1 MRKTEQTD
9 RRGTSERAVRARET
23 WQGARL
29 RSTRSRLRYCGLRLI
44 AERGYDE
51 TTARD
56 IAQAAGVSVMTF
68 FRHFPS
74 KEDVV
79 LGMPPDSA
87 AIMTAER
94 TLGAAGEDARPLD
107 VARTVLDAVVD
118 KLGEEG
124 LSDVALR
131 LAIVHENPTLLR
143 ALYARVPRWEQVV
156 ATLLPDSLRP
166 PRDFATHLM
175 AATVV
180 LYWVEVMR
188 EWSHR
193 GGTDADAALL
203 RTVTDEAGEALG
215 PSGARRDARQL

>member
-1 MRKTEQTD
+1 MRETGQAD
-9 RRGTSERAVRARET
+9 RRGTSVRAVRARET
-23 WQGARL
+23 WQGERL
-29 RSTRSRLRYCGLRLI
+29 RSTRSRLRSCGLRLI

-74 KEDVV
+74 KEDVI

-87 AIMTAER
+87 AIVVAER
-94 TLGAAGEDARPLD
+94 TLGTAGEDARPLD
-107 VARTVLDAVVD
+107 VAHTVLDAVVGE
-118 KLGEEG
+118 LGGEG

-156 ATLLPDSLRP
+156 ATLLSPSLRTDDD
-166 PRDFATHLM
+166 DFATHLT
-175 AATVV
+175 AAAMV

-203 RTVTDEAGEALG
+203 RTVADEAGEALAA
-215 PSGARRDARQL
+215 SGAH

>member
-44 AERGYDE
+44 AKRGYDE

-68 FRHFPS
+68 FRHFPF

-79 LGMPPDSA
+79 LGMPPDST

-156 ATLLPDSLRP
+156 ATLLSPSLRTDDD
-166 PRDFATHLM
+166 DFATHLT
-175 AATVV
+175 AAVMV

-203 RTVTDEAGEALG
+203 RTVADEAGEALAA
-215 PSGARRDARQL
+215 SGTC

>member
-1 MRKTEQTD
+1 MRETGQAD
-9 RRGTSERAVRARET
+9 RRGTSVRAVRARET
-23 WQGARL
+23 WQGERL
-29 RSTRSRLRYCGLRLI
+29 RSTRSRLRSCSLRLI

-156 ATLLPDSLRP
+156 ATLLSPSLRTDDD
-166 PRDFATHLM
+166 DFATHLT
-175 AATVV
+175 AAVMV

-203 RTVTDEAGEALG
+203 RTVADEAGEALAA
-215 PSGARRDARQL
+215 SGAH

>member
-1 MRKTEQTD
+1 MRETGQAD
-9 RRGTSERAVRARET
+9 RRGTSVRAVRARET
-23 WQGARL
+23 WQGERL
-29 RSTRSRLRYCGLRLI
+29 RSTRSRLRSCGLRLI

-87 AIMTAER
+87 AIVVAER

-107 VARTVLDAVVD
+107 VAHTVLDAVVGE
-118 KLGEEG
+118 LGGEG

-156 ATLLPDSLRP
+156 ATLLSPSLRT
-166 PRDFATHLM
+166 DDDGFATHLT
-175 AATVV
+175 AAAMV

-188 EWSHR
+188 EWSRR
-193 GGTDADAALL
+193 GGADADAALL
-203 RTVTDEAGEALG
+203 RAIADEADKALAT
-215 PSGARRDARQL
+215 SGTC

>member
-1 MRKTEQTD
+1 
-9 RRGTSERAVRARET
+9 
-23 WQGARL
+23 
-29 RSTRSRLRYCGLRLI
+29 
-44 AERGYDE
+44 
-51 TTARD
+51 
-56 IAQAAGVSVMTF
+56 MTF

-74 KEDVV
+74 KEDVI

-87 AIMTAER
+87 AIVVAER
-94 TLGAAGEDARPLD
+94 TLGTAGEDARPLD
-107 VARTVLDAVVD
+107 VAHTVLDAVVGE
-118 KLGEEG
+118 LGGEG

-156 ATLLPDSLRP
+156 ATLLSPSLRTDDD
-166 PRDFATHLM
+166 DFATHLT
-175 AATVV
+175 AAVMV

-203 RTVTDEAGEALG
+203 RTVADEAGEALAA
-215 PSGARRDARQL
+215 SGTC

>member
-1 MRKTEQTD
+1 MRETGQAD
-9 RRGTSERAVRARET
+9 RRGTSVRAVRARET
-23 WQGARL
+23 WQGERL
-29 RSTRSRLRYCGLRLI
+29 RSTRSRLRSCGLRLI

-87 AIMTAER
+87 AIVVAER

-107 VARTVLDAVVD
+107 VAHTVLDAVVGE
-118 KLGEEG
+118 LGGEG

-143 ALYARVPRWEQVV
+143 GLYARVPRWEQVV
-156 ATLLPDSLRP
+156 ATLLSPSLRT
-166 PRDFATHLM
+166 DGDGFATHLT
-175 AATVV
+175 AAAMV
-180 LYWVEVMR
+180 LYWVEVMC
-188 EWSHR
+188 EWSRR
-193 GGTDADAALL
+193 GGADADGALL
-203 RTVTDEAGEALG
+203 RAIADEADEAL
-215 PSGARRDARQL
+215 ARG

>member
-1 MRKTEQTD
+1 MRETGQAD
-9 RRGTSERAVRARET
+9 RRGTSVRAVRARET
-23 WQGARL
+23 WQGERL
-29 RSTRSRLRYCGLRLI
+29 RSTRSRLRSCGLRLI

-156 ATLLPDSLRP
+156 ATLLSPSLRTDDD
-166 PRDFATHLM
+166 DFATHLT
-175 AATVV
+175 AAVMV

-188 EWSHR
+188 EWSRR
-193 GGTDADAALL
+193 GGADADGALL
-203 RTVTDEAGEALG
+203 RAIADEAAKALAT
-215 PSGARRDARQL
+215 SGTC

>member
-215 PSGARRDARQL
+215 PSGSRRDARQL

>member
-1 MRKTEQTD
+1 MQETGQAD
-9 RRGTSERAVRARET
+9 RRGTSARAVRARET
-23 WQGARL
+23 WQEERL
-29 RSTRSRLRYCGLRLI
+29 RSTRSRLRSCGLRLI

-56 IAQAAGVSVMTF
+56 IAQAAGVSSMTF

-87 AIMTAER
+87 AIVVAER

-107 VARTVLDAVVD
+107 VARAVLDAVAEE
-118 KLGEEG
+118 LGDEG

-131 LAIVHENPTLLR
+131 LAIVRDNPALMG

-156 ATLLPDSLRP
+156 ATLLPDSLRA
-166 PRDFATHLM
+166 DDSGFAVHL
-175 AATVV
+175 AASTMV
-180 LYWVEVMR
+180 LYWVETMR
-188 EWSHR
+188 EWSR
-193 GGTDADAALL
+193 RDGTDADTALL
-203 RTVTDEAGEALG
+203 LTVADEAGGMLASPG
-215 PSGARRDARQL
+215 SR